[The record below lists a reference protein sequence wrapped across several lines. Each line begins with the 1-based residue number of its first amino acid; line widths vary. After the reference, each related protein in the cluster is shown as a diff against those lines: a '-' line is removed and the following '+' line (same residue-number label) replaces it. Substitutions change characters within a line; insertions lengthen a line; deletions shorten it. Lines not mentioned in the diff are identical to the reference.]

1 MEDPNIYILFP
12 VGGYPRKMHLVALEW
27 SLYLSLLG
35 TWTHTLQP
43 KTLGER
49 KPRSRMWEKWLIKV
63 KSFLGY
69 FVYQVSSWGL
79 ASPQKIL
86 GTFLVDIKATSSKC
100 QFFLSTT
107 LFSSS
112 VPTQL
117 DWWTM
122 PFCAKKSLNF

>member
-35 TWTHTLQP
+35 TFFWLELLGTWTYTLQP

-49 KPRSRMWEKWLIKV
+49 KPRSRMWEKWLTKV

-69 FVYQVSSWGL
+69 
-79 ASPQKIL
+79 
-86 GTFLVDIKATSSKC
+86 IK
-100 QFFLSTT
+100 
-107 LFSSS
+107 
-112 VPTQL
+112 
-117 DWWTM
+117 
-122 PFCAKKSLNF
+122 